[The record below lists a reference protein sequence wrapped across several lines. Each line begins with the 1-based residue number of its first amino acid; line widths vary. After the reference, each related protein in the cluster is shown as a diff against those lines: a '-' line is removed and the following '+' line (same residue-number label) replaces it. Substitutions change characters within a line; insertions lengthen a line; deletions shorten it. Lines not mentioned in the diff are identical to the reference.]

1 MALEKFHYTIGK
13 TKIALPLI
21 GNLPLGIARKTRHAD
36 AAEQLFVT
44 FETLF
49 AEGSKELDALD
60 TLDGDQMNELM
71 EAWQKA
77 SGVTLGE
84 STAS

>member
-13 TKIALPLI
+13 TKIELPLM

-36 AAEQLFVT
+36 TSEQLFVT

-49 AEGSKELDALD
+49 EEGSREMDALD
-60 TLDGDQMNELM
+60 SLEPDEMNELM
-71 EAWQKA
+71 SEWMKA